1 MSTQIE
7 IADQRRT
14 RYRGGHIVWLIVFFV
29 AWLVRSILKVAELE
43 MDTLHT
49 GLLAVLIF
57 SVLAQAYYA
66 VRIKLLE
73 REIRRDPS
81 LRHALDNELVHLHQ
95 LKAWRAAFFTVILF
109 IVLAAVLSLFVDFN
123 DLMLIFIT
131 ALLIGFGTYNT
142 TVYFLDR

>member
-1 MSTQIE
+1 MSTPIE

-29 AWLVRSILKVAELE
+29 AWVIRSILKVAELE

-49 GLLAVLIF
+49 VLLAILIL

-73 REIRRDPS
+73 REIRHDAS
-81 LRHALDNELVHLHQ
+81 LKEALNNELVRLNQ
-95 LKAWRAAFFTVILF
+95 LKAWRVSFFAVVLF
-109 IVLAAVLSLFVDFN
+109 IVLVAVLSLWIDFN
-123 DLMLIFIT
+123 DLMLLFIT
-131 ALLIGFGTYNT
+131 ALVVGFGTYNT